1 MSQQVSCLGS
11 LVPAQ
16 NPRKKSNGRV
26 SAQPQNQRTERNTNM
41 KKTTTT
47 GGGCIRSVPTYKSA
61 GVIAKVGLVRKVKQI
76 WTELP

>member
-1 MSQQVSCLGS
+1 
-11 LVPAQ
+11 
-16 NPRKKSNGRV
+16 
-26 SAQPQNQRTERNTNM
+26 M

-61 GVIAKVGLVRKVKQI
+61 GMIAKVGLVRKVKQT